1 MFKLIIV
8 CRPLVDS
15 ATDLGDREGVFLNS
29 CVTIVVGGGGR
40 GSSGRGTVVQQVPIL
55 ASHWSTDPILTSDWS
70 TGHHARLHPLHRH
83 LHRVLGAAPQRQV
96 EPGTGRLCI
105 KYSRIYIRAASC
117 TITKKAL
124 RNPLLE
130 PPPGWKRLLLIS

>member
-1 MFKLIIV
+1 MLKLNIIV

-55 ASHWSTDPILTSDWS
+55 ASHWSTDDPILTSDWS
-70 TGHHARLHPLHRH
+70 QAIM
-83 LHRVLGAAPQRQV
+83 
-96 EPGTGRLCI
+96 PGSTH
-105 KYSRIYIRAASC
+105 C
-117 TITKKAL
+117 TDIFI
-124 RNPLLE
+124 E
-130 PPPGWKRLLLIS
+130 SWELLLNAKWNQVQVVFVLSIAG